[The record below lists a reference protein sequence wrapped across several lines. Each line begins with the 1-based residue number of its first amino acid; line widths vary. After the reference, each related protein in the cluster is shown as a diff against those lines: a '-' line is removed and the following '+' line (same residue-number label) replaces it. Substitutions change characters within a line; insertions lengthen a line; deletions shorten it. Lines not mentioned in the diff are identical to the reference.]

1 MIMEQQIDTA
11 VKRGRAYW
19 FADGFSELI
28 LGAFFLLLGSAVIL
42 HVWAGRG
49 AFLEGFATTAV
60 DFAVLK
66 GTALLAAFLAIWWLK
81 DRFTYPRTGYVR
93 GKSIP
98 PLVLLT
104 VIRNLILIALLPVM
118 ILISVLL
125 FVPQTRTVLAYLPAG
140 LPVAI
145 GALWGALAYLGGE
158 WMGLH
163 RFRLL
168 GLLMLMAGTAVGLWQ
183 LSYGLIALPAEAL
196 HWNILDP
203 LPDALQYPLDDW
215 FIRLLTGMGI
225 LTLATGVGFAV
236 TGAMT
241 FLRYRKEN
249 PAPYREES

>member
-1 MIMEQQIDTA
+1 MERQIDSA

-28 LGAFFLLLGSAVIL
+28 LGVFFLLLGSAVL
-42 HVWAGRG
+42 LLVWAGQG
-49 AFLEGFATTAV
+49 AFLEGFTTTAV
-60 DFAVLK
+60 EFAILK
-66 GTALLAAFLAIWWLK
+66 GVALLAAFLALWWLK

-93 GKSIP
+93 GKSVP

-118 ILISVLL
+118 GLISLLL
-125 FVPQTRTVLAYLPAG
+125 FIPQTRTVLAYLPAG

-145 GALWGALAYLGGE
+145 GALWGALAYFGGE
-158 WMGLH
+158 WMGLR

-168 GLLMLMAGTAVGLWQ
+168 GWLMLLAGTAVGLWQ
-183 LSYGLIALPAEAL
+183 LSYGLTALPAEAL
-196 HWNILDP
+196 QWNILDP
-203 LPDALQYPLDDW
+203 LPDALQYPLSEW
-215 FIRLLTGMGI
+215 FIRMLTGMGV
-225 LTLATGVGFAV
+225 LTLAAGAGFAA
-236 TGAMT
+236 TGAVT

>member
-1 MIMEQQIDTA
+1 MEQQIDAA

-28 LGAFFLLLGSAVIL
+28 LGAFFLLLGSAVL
-42 HVWAGRG
+42 LRVWAGQG
-49 AFLEGFATTAV
+49 AFLEGFATTAI

-66 GTALLAAFLAIWWLK
+66 GVALLAAFLAIWWLK

-93 GKSIP
+93 GKSVP

-104 VIRNLILIALLPVM
+104 VIRNLILIALLPVLG
-118 ILISVLL
+118 LISGLL
-125 FVPQTRTVLAYLPAG
+125 FVPQTRAVLAYLPAG

-145 GALWGALAYLGGE
+145 GALWGALAYFGGE
-158 WMGLH
+158 WLGLR

-168 GLLMLMAGTAVGLWQ
+168 GWLMLLAGAAVGLWQ
-183 LSYGLIALPAEAL
+183 ISYGLSELPAEVL
-196 HWNILDP
+196 QWSILDP
-203 LPDALQYPLDDW
+203 LPDALQYPLDEW
-215 FIRLLTGMGI
+215 FIRMLTGMGI
-225 LTLATGVGFAV
+225 LTLATGAGFAV

-241 FLRYRKEN
+241 FFRYRKEN